1 MTRLAHACKIRN
13 TYPDFHPDYLIVV
26 VLGRP
31 VVNKSTTKDDDDHD
45 YGRRADC
52 LLVLVLVVVLGL
64 LVVNKSTTRTS
75 TTTMRG
81 I

>member
-52 LLVLVLVVVLGL
+52 LLVVVLGL

>member
-26 VLGRP
+26 VL
-31 VVNKSTTKDDDDHD
+31 
-45 YGRRADC
+45 
-52 LLVLVLVVVLGL
+52 VVVLGL